1 MANYTIGLSGLNA
14 AYTAMDVIGNNI
26 ANAATEGYHRQTVEF
41 VPASSVQ
48 SAGITVG
55 GGVDVASLRRMVDNL
70 LESEITRQQS
80 VYGQV
85 SQELSTLSSV
95 ETSFGEFSDSG
106 GLNETIDAFFEALE
120 GLAAHPLENIYR
132 NETISRAEVLASEFR
147 RMGSFLSDL
156 QDQIVL
162 DAQNTIDSMN
172 QLIEQIAELNGQVKT
187 SKSTVA
193 RRTTCGTIETS

>member
-14 AYTAMDVIGNNI
+14 AYVAMDAIGNNI

-48 SAGITVG
+48 SAGVTVG
-55 GGVDVASLRRMVDNL
+55 GGVEVASLRRMVDDL

-85 SQELSTLSSV
+85 NQELSTLSSV

-106 GLNETIDAFFEALE
+106 RVE
-120 GLAAHPLENIYR
+120 R
-132 NETISRAEVLASEFR
+132 NHRCLLRGAGRSGGPSLGEH
-147 RMGSFLSDL
+147 LS
-156 QDQIVL
+156 Q
-162 DAQNTIDSMN
+162 
-172 QLIEQIAELNGQVKT
+172 
-187 SKSTVA
+187 
-193 RRTTCGTIETS
+193 